1 MKHGDLGS
9 HSTRKGSITLV
20 FSGCNVSPPISSICL
35 RACWCMGNVKDRY
48 LSFTFP
54 GDYQYEIFVKKFHKV
69 IRENKEEF
77 EKLGV
82 KPGDLGSHSTRKG

>member
-35 RACWCMGNVKDRY
+35 RACWCMGNVKDGIY
-48 LSFTFP
+48 TMKNMGVSFVVEVSPVFHI
-54 GDYQYEIFVKKFHKV
+54 YVKNMPYPQH
-69 IRENKEEF
+69 ILN
-77 EKLGV
+77 
-82 KPGDLGSHSTRKG
+82 